1 MYILKLFKENGGK
14 NMRAKV
20 KTKRRNITDST
31 SNNNNSNDNTSSRNN
46 IITIK

>member
-1 MYILKLFKENGGK
+1 MKMKSLKSKK
-14 NMRAKV
+14 
-20 KTKRRNITDST
+20 RNITDSI